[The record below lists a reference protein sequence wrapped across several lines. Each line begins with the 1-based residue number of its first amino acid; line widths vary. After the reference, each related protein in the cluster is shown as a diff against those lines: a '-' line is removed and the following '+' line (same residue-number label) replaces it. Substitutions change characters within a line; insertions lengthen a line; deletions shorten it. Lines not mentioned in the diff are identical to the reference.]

1 MINTETISGE
11 TTASVKR
18 LSGGQA
24 MISDVVP
31 IFHFSELLS
40 LAFKTGTNKDWFARH
55 LIDPAPL
62 LKSRGLNV

>member
-1 MINTETISGE
+1 MISG
-11 TTASVKR
+11 
-18 LSGGQA
+18 
-24 MISDVVP
+24 VVP

-40 LAFKTGTNKDWFARH
+40 IAFKTETNKDWFARH